1 MADAARLRH
10 VAEIITDTYK
20 AGNQVVAVLSAQGD
34 TTDELIEKANEI
46 NPLASNRE
54 MDMLLSTGEQMSV
67 ALCAMAVEAL
77 GYPVISLTGWQAGM
91 VTNTVSR
98 NARIKKVDT
107 ERIETELN
115 QKKIVIVTG
124 FQGINRYEDIKNQAA
139 TEEFFRFLVE
149 QGLLEPEQA
158 GSPLLIKEL
167 KKTFW
172 GFAQHLDMNG
182 SGRITPELS
191 QELLERMNQAILR
204 STPGPETT

>member
-67 ALCAMAVEAL
+67 ALCAMAIEAL

-124 FQGINRYEDIKNQAA
+124 FQGINRYEDITTLGRGGSDTSAVALAA
-139 TEEFFRFLVE
+139 SLRADLCQIYTDVD
-149 QGLLEPEQA
+149 GVYTADP
-158 GSPLLIKEL
+158 
-167 KKTFW
+167 
-172 GFAQHLDMNG
+172 
-182 SGRITPELS
+182 RIV
-191 QELLERMNQAILR
+191 
-204 STPGPETT
+204 

>member
-1 MADAARLRH
+1 MDDSPRSR
-10 VAEIITDTYK
+10 
-20 AGNQVVAVLSAQGD
+20 
-34 TTDELIEKANEI
+34 ELLK
-46 NPLASNRE
+46 LDSHY
-54 MDMLLSTGEQMSV
+54 S
-67 ALCAMAVEAL
+67 
-77 GYPVISLTGWQAGM
+77 
-91 VTNTVSR
+91 
-98 NARIKKVDT
+98 
-107 ERIETELN
+107 
-115 QKKIVIVTG
+115 
-124 FQGINRYEDIKNQAA
+124 DIFENQAA

-167 KKTFW
+167 KRTFW